1 MSSCKQIR
9 KNPRCTFLECR
20 IHLCDFHREKAWN
33 EWLSKIDHGMSTRKD
48 EVLGYLRSIA
58 SSASKVDL
66 EKNTLAFKS
75 SEVWKIL
82 LPYRSTTLNTGK
94 YIKRYI
100 MMYFTFKVP
109 YSLDKN
115 IDIFIKSAYITVPCK
130 SRPSVVDNAKIHIFT
145 SCLPCSNSSRD
156 GVQAEAVFPSKVIK
170 TFLNVKARLRLFYL

>member
-1 MSSCKQIR
+1 MQNHHVSSCKQIR

-82 LPYRSTTLNTGK
+82 LPYRSSTMPPVCSHFHAPDFAAG
-94 YIKRYI
+94 R
-100 MMYFTFKVP
+100 
-109 YSLDKN
+109 
-115 IDIFIKSAYITVPCK
+115 
-130 SRPSVVDNAKIHIFT
+130 RVDAAWI
-145 SCLPCSNSSRD
+145 
-156 GVQAEAVFPSKVIK
+156 
-170 TFLNVKARLRLFYL
+170 